1 MHKGAILDV
10 HIVRSLRIAIHSAGL
25 QADGSRHS
33 ARRLPAGSD
42 EHRDPA
48 VTLALIGLLR
58 LVGLLDI
65 VRTIW
70 SSALCGGQWSPRVIL
85 VLNRALVR
93 AFSPLVRRR
102 ARTNTADR
110 SVDCSAGRLLVR

>member
-10 HIVRSLRIAIHSAGL
+10 HNVRSSRIAIHSAGL
-25 QADGSRHS
+25 QANRTRYST
-33 ARRLPAGSD
+33 RRLPAGSN
-42 EHRDPA
+42 ERRDPA
-48 VTLALIGLLR
+48 VTLAL
-58 LVGLLDI
+58 VGFLDI

-70 SSALCGGQWSPRVIL
+70 SSALCGGHWSPRVIL
-85 VLNRALVR
+85 VSSRALVR
-93 AFSPLVRRR
+93 AFSPVVRRR

>member
-25 QADGSRHS
+25 QADGRRHS
-33 ARRLPAGSD
+33 TRRLPAGSD

-48 VTLALIGLLR
+48 VTLAL
-58 LVGLLDI
+58 VGFLDFLDI

-70 SSALCGGQWSPRVIL
+70 SSACCGGQWSPRVIL
-85 VLNRALVR
+85 VSNRALVR
-93 AFSPLVRRR
+93 AFSPVVRSH
-102 ARTNTADR
+102 ARTNTANR

>member
-25 QADGSRHS
+25 EACGPHS
-33 ARRLPAGSD
+33 TRRLPAGSD

-48 VTLALIGLLR
+48 VTLALIGF
-58 LVGLLDI
+58 LDI

-70 SSALCGGQWSPRVIL
+70 PSACCGGQWSPRVIL
-85 VLNRALVR
+85 VSSLALVR
-93 AFSPLVRRR
+93 AFSPVVRSR

>member
-25 QADGSRHS
+25 QAEGRRHS
-33 ARRLPAGSD
+33 TRRLPAGSD

-48 VTLALIGLLR
+48 VTLALIGF
-58 LVGLLDI
+58 LDI

-70 SSALCGGQWSPRVIL
+70 SSAFCGGQWSPRVIL
-85 VLNRALVR
+85 VLR
-93 AFSPLVRRR
+93 
-102 ARTNTADR
+102 
-110 SVDCSAGRLLVR
+110 

>member
-10 HIVRSLRIAIHSAGL
+10 HIVRSLRIAIHAGL
-25 QADGSRHS
+25 AADGRHGT
-33 ARRLPAGSD
+33 RRLPAGSD

-48 VTLALIGLLR
+48 VTLR

-70 SSALCGGQWSPRVIL
+70 SSAFCGGQWSPRVIL
-85 VLNRALVR
+85 VSSRALVR
-93 AFSPLVRRR
+93 AFSPVVRSR

>member
-10 HIVRSLRIAIHSAGL
+10 HIVRSLRTAIHSAGL
-25 QADGSRHS
+25 QADGRRHS
-33 ARRLPAGSD
+33 TRRLPAGSD

-48 VTLALIGLLR
+48 VTLAL
-58 LVGLLDI
+58 VGFLDI

-70 SSALCGGQWSPRVIL
+70 SSALCGGQWSPRVIP
-85 VLNRALVR
+85 VSSRALIR
-93 AFSPLVRRR
+93 AFSPLARSR